1 MSCISAEKVTYI
13 IDACYAGGMAR
24 GNGEKWV
31 PYENAREYREVV
43 EDDQHTVISST
54 KCTVDTRKIHIVIG
68 AAKEDQKAFESERVG
83 LDYRKDNRS
92 VTRGVFTYYMVEE
105 VARALTTDADAPVS
119 DVIQKASY
127 RTNRLIMKLK
137 TVRQEA
143 RVVDLLMAAP
153 TVGEVFGLD

>member
-1 MSCISAEKVTYI
+1 MTYI

-92 VTRGVFTYYMVEE
+92 VTRGCVHILHGGGGG
-105 VARALTTDADAPVS
+105 AGAKPLTQMRPVS